1 MYTNPSPDTYITHKD
16 KVFVLGIDIEQ
27 EDVPKII
34 PDISL
39 QPSKV
44 DVFLTHELFDQDAVN
59 KNRNKRPSTIGSA
72 LNKKTYLSD
81 EDEEETK
88 TKSKTHEEEDDK
100 IFGINPNKV
109 SGSMAAVI
117 RSLKSCDL
125 VEKELNNL
133 KH

>member
-59 KNRNKRPSTIGSA
+59 KNRNKRQ
-72 LNKKTYLSD
+72 
-81 EDEEETK
+81 
-88 TKSKTHEEEDDK
+88 
-100 IFGINPNKV
+100 
-109 SGSMAAVI
+109 
-117 RSLKSCDL
+117 
-125 VEKELNNL
+125 
-133 KH
+133 